1 MKKILFSMLAMLAVA
16 STAFGIG
23 DNAITVSDI
32 TLSNSGNP
40 SALLVN
46 INLTEK
52 SSAKGMAFSIDLP
65 AGVVFVTEGEK
76 PVCHTGSMWGVPPT
90 LNLKSSSSLTLTCA
104 SSDYIKGSKGLLY
117 AFKIKAT
124 SPSSFTDGQTLIGGR
139 IYDVSA
145 SISGAPVNLSKSN
158 FNITITSC
166 DVVLDENS
174 PFAPETT
181 GDDKVKILVKRTLT
195 KDQWSTICLPF
206 AIKSVDFASKF
217 GTGVKLA
224 TFDSY
229 SSDDNFET
237 MSINFVELKTEG
249 NLTTGDVF
257 LIKPSIDV
265 TQFTYNAK
273 VTRTSA
279 PTKLYDVEEYD
290 EDEGDNVEVEKG
302 KFIGTY
308 VADIYVPENDMFIS
322 DNSFYYSIGTS
333 KIKGFRG
340 YFWFK
345 DKLKNTSAARAFI
358 SIGGDDATNIQ
369 AAKFSM
375 IENGKVYTVSGQ
387 YVGEN
392 IDIKRLPK
400 GVYIVD
406 GVKVVNE

>member
-52 SSAKGMAFSIDLP
+52 SSAKGMDFSIDLP
-65 AGVVFVTEGEK
+65 AGVEFVTGSNGK
-76 PVCHTGSMWGVPPT
+76 PVYQTGSMWGVQPT
-90 LNLKSSSSLTLTCA
+90 LNLSESKRSLTVACA
-104 SSDYIKGSKGLLY
+104 SSESITGSKGLLY
-117 AFKIKAT
+117 AFKVKKTGTVSELTGSIHN
-124 SPSSFTDGQTLIGGR
+124 
-139 IYDVSA
+139 VSA
-145 SISGAPVNLSKSN
+145 SIKGSLVYLDGSD
-158 FNITITSC
+158 FNITLTSC

-174 PFAPETT
+174 PFAPESTS
-181 GDDKVKILVKRTLT
+181 GDVSILVKRTI
-195 KDQWSTICLPF
+195 KAGDWSTFCLPF
-206 AIKSVDFASKF
+206 DIDWETFKTIF
-217 GTGVKLA
+217 GANVQLA
-224 TFDSY
+224 EFVNY
-229 SSDDNFET
+229 SSEDEFET
-237 MSINFVELKTEG
+237 MSINFKPTDTEDKYGFVG
-249 NLTTGDVF
+249 NWPY
-257 LIKPSIDV
+257 LIK
-265 TQFTYNAK
+265 
-273 VTRTSA
+273 TSKNLESFEI
-279 PTKLYDVEEYD
+279 TKTI
-290 EDEGDNVEVEKG
+290 EVEDDVLATWDDVSGNKKKTYG

-322 DNSFYYSIGTS
+322 DNSFYYSRGTS

-340 YFWFK
+340 YFWFY
-345 DKLKNTSAARAFI
+345 DKLKDTSAARAFI

>member
-1 MKKILFSMLAMLAVA
+1 MKKILFSMLAMLTVA

-23 DNAITVSDI
+23 DNAITVSNI

-52 SSAKGMAFSIDLP
+52 SSAKGMEFSIDLP

-124 SPSSFTDGQTLIGGR
+124 SPSSFTDGQTLTGGH
-139 IYDVSA
+139 IYGVSA
-145 SISGAPVNLSKSN
+145 SINGAPVNLSESN

-174 PFAPETT
+174 PFAPESTS
-181 GDDKVKILVKRTLT
+181 GDVSILVKRTI
-195 KDQWSTICLPF
+195 KAGDWSTFCLPF
-206 AIKSVDFASKF
+206 NIDWVTFKSIFGANVQLAEFADYRSE
-217 GTGVKLA
+217 
-224 TFDSY
+224 DE
-229 SSDDNFET
+229 FET
-237 MSINFVELKTEG
+237 MSINFIPTDTEDEYGFVG
-249 NLTTGDVF
+249 NWPY
-257 LIKPSIDV
+257 LIK
-265 TQFTYNAK
+265 
-273 VTRTSA
+273 TSKNLESFEI
-279 PTKLYDVEEYD
+279 TETI
-290 EDEGDNVEVEKG
+290 EVEDDVLATWDVGSGNKKKPYG

-322 DNSFYYSIGTS
+322 DNSFYYSRGTS

-340 YFWFK
+340 YFWFY
-345 DKLKNTSAARAFI
+345 DKLKDTSAARAFI

>member
-1 MKKILFSMLAMLAVA
+1 MKKILFSMLAMLTVA

-65 AGVVFVTEGEK
+65 AGVEFVTEGEK

-124 SPSSFTDGQTLIGGR
+124 SPSSFTNGQTLIGGR

-174 PFAPETT
+174 PFAPEKTPSN
-181 GDDKVKILVKRTLT
+181 VSNVNILVKRTLT
-195 KDQWSTICLPF
+195 ANQWSTICLPF
-206 AIKSVDFASKF
+206 TISENDLEDIF
-217 GTGVKLA
+217 GEGVQLA
-224 TFDSY
+224 EFDSY
-229 SSDDNFET
+229 SSDDEFET
-237 MSINFVELKTEG
+237 MSVNFNSYTDDLKAKG
-249 NLTTGDVF
+249 VY
-257 LIKPSIDV
+257 LIKTSQNI
-265 TQFTYNAK
+265 TQITYSGRVIRNDAY
-273 VTRTSA
+273 T
-279 PTKLYDVEEYD
+279 VESEE
-290 EDEGDNVEVEKG
+290 EDG

-308 VADIYVPENDMFIS
+308 VADTYVPRDDMFIS

-340 YFWFK
+340 YFDFD
-345 DKLKNTSAARAFI
+345 DKLKDTSAARAFI
-358 SIGGDDATNIQ
+358 SIGGDDAANIQ

>member
-1 MKKILFSMLAMLAVA
+1 MKKILFSMLAMLTVA

-52 SSAKGMAFSIDLP
+52 SSAKGMDFSIDLP
-65 AGVVFVTEGEK
+65 AGVEFVTGSNGK
-76 PVCHTGSMWGVPPT
+76 PVYQTGSMWGVQPT
-90 LNLKSSSSLTLTCA
+90 LNLSESKRSLTVACA
-104 SSDYIKGSKGLLY
+104 SSESITGSKGLLY
-117 AFKIKAT
+117 AFKVKKTGTVSELTGSIHN
-124 SPSSFTDGQTLIGGR
+124 
-139 IYDVSA
+139 VSA
-145 SISGAPVNLSKSN
+145 SIKGSLVYLDGSD
-158 FNITITSC
+158 FNITLTSC

-181 GDDKVKILVKRTLT
+181 GDDIVNILVKRTLT

-206 AIKSVDFASKF
+206 AIKSDDFASRF

-237 MSINFVELKTEG
+237 MSINFVEKTEG

-273 VTRTSA
+273 VTKTSA

-290 EDEGDNVEVEKG
+290 EDEGDKVKVEKG

-345 DKLKNTSAARAFI
+345 DKLKDTSAARAFI

>member
-1 MKKILFSMLAMLAVA
+1 MKKILFSMLAMLTVA

-23 DNAITVSDI
+23 DNAITVSNI

-52 SSAKGMAFSIDLP
+52 SSAKGMEFSIDLP

-90 LNLKSSSSLTLTCA
+90 LNL
-104 SSDYIKGSKGLLY
+104 
-117 AFKIKAT
+117 IKAT
-124 SPSSFTDGQTLIGGR
+124 SPSSFTDGQTLTGGH
-139 IYDVSA
+139 IYGVSA
-145 SISGAPVNLSKSN
+145 SINGAPVNLSESN

-174 PFAPETT
+174 PFAPEKTPSN
-181 GDDKVKILVKRTLT
+181 VNILVKRTLT
-195 KDQWSTICLPF
+195 ANQWSTICLPF
-206 AIKSVDFASKF
+206 TISEKDLEDIF
-217 GTGVKLA
+217 GEGVQLA
-224 TFDSY
+224 EFDSY
-229 SSDDNFET
+229 SSDDEFET
-237 MSINFVELKTEG
+237 MSVNFNSYTDDLKAKG
-249 NLTTGDVF
+249 VY
-257 LIKPSIDV
+257 LIKTSQNI
-265 TQFTYNAK
+265 TQIKYSGRVIRNDAYT
-273 VTRTSA
+273 
-279 PTKLYDVEEYD
+279 VENE
-290 EDEGDNVEVEKG
+290 EENG

-308 VADIYVPENDMFIS
+308 VADTYVPRDDMFIS

-340 YFWFK
+340 YFDFD
-345 DKLKNTSAARAFI
+345 DKLKDTSAARAFI
-358 SIGGDDATNIQ
+358 SIGGEDATNIQ

>member
-1 MKKILFSMLAMLAVA
+1 MKKILFSMLAMLTVA

-23 DNAITVSDI
+23 DNAITVSNI

-52 SSAKGMAFSIDLP
+52 SSAKGMEFSIDLP
-65 AGVVFVTEGEK
+65 AGVEFVTEGEK

-124 SPSSFTDGQTLIGGR
+124 SPSSFTDGQTLTGGR

-145 SISGAPVNLSKSN
+145 SISGAPVNLSGSK
-158 FNITITSC
+158 FKITITSC

-174 PFAPETT
+174 PFDHEITPSN
-181 GDDKVKILVKRTLT
+181 VNILVKRTLT
-195 KDQWSTICLPF
+195 ANQWSTICLPF
-206 AIKSVDFASKF
+206 TISEKDLEDIF
-217 GTGVKLA
+217 GEGVQLA
-224 TFDSY
+224 EFDSY
-229 SSDDNFET
+229 SSDDEFET
-237 MSINFVELKTEG
+237 MSVNFNSYTDDLKAKG
-249 NLTTGDVF
+249 VY
-257 LIKPSIDV
+257 LIKTSQNI
-265 TQFTYNAK
+265 TQIKYSGRVIRNDAYT
-273 VTRTSA
+273 
-279 PTKLYDVEEYD
+279 VENE
-290 EDEGDNVEVEKG
+290 EENG

-308 VADIYVPENDMFIS
+308 VADTYVPRDDMFIS

-340 YFWFK
+340 YFDFD
-345 DKLKNTSAARAFI
+345 DKLKDTSAARAFI
-358 SIGGDDATNIQ
+358 SIGGEDATNIQ